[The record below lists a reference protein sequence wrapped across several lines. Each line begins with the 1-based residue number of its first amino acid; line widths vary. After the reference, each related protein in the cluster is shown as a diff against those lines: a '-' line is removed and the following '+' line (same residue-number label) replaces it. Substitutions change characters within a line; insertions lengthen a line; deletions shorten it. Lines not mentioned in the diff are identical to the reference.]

1 MCFTFINR
9 LALCLALGVSAFFT
23 GCKLLD
29 PNEDEPSRVL
39 EAITVNRLY
48 VEKFDYYIY
57 GFDTLDA
64 SPHSHYYQNYT
75 PMHDSLQTFA
85 NQYTRE
91 VRVNIEDAPATSRYV
106 SYVFKFY
113 TSTDKHHRHFDDSF
127 YLDIYDCETPYCRNA
142 SQVVFRTHDYSYME
156 VFPKGEFTITEPSY
170 DRLLNGKDASG
181 CTLNIYKN
189 YRLVLKNEHIDMDIE
204 FQDTFFFCGR

>member
-1 MCFTFINR
+1 MYSLFVKR
-9 LALCLALGVSAFFT
+9 LAGCFILGISAILVS
-23 GCKLLD
+23 CDL
-29 PNEDEPSRVL
+29 PNSTKPAPHHHL
-39 EAITVNRLY
+39 GAITVNRLY

-127 YLDIYDCETPYCRNA
+127 YLDIYDCEMPYCRNA

-156 VFPKGEFTITEPSY
+156 VFTKGEFTITEPSY
-170 DRLLNGKDASG
+170 KKLLGEKNTDG
-181 CTLNIYKN
+181 CTLEVKKN
-189 YRLVLKNEHIDMDIE
+189 YRLVMKNERIDMDIE
-204 FQDTFFFCGR
+204 FQNTLLICGG

>member
-1 MCFTFINR
+1 M
-9 LALCLALGVSAFFT
+9 
-23 GCKLLD
+23 
-29 PNEDEPSRVL
+29 
-39 EAITVNRLY
+39 
-48 VEKFDYYIY
+48 
-57 GFDTLDA
+57 
-64 SPHSHYYQNYT
+64 
-75 PMHDSLQTFA
+75 
-85 NQYTRE
+85 
-91 VRVNIEDAPATSRYV
+91 NIEDAPATSRYV
-106 SYVFKFY
+106 SFVFKFY

>member
-48 VEKFDYYIY
+48 VEKFDEYIY
-57 GFDTLDA
+57 DFDSLDA
-64 SPHSHYYQNYT
+64 SPHSHYYYNYT
-75 PMHDSLQTFA
+75 PMRDSLQA
-85 NQYTRE
+85 KASPYTRE
-91 VRVNIEDAPATSRYV
+91 VRVDIEDAPATSRYI
-106 SYVFKFY
+106 SYVFKL
-113 TSTDKHHRHFDDSF
+113 SIRTDRCYRHFDDSF
-127 YLDIYDCETPYCRNA
+127 YLDIYDCEPPYCKNA
-142 SQVVFRTHDYSYME
+142 SQVVFRSKERAYME
-156 VFPKGEFTITEPSY
+156 VFTKGEFTITEPSY